1 MSILI
6 EQTENE
12 LRAEINFW
20 NKFVAGW
27 QEIKSE
33 PVHPRA
39 FEALDRAE
47 SRLEHIL
54 TGQNRQAES
63 RVYASLLH

>member
-6 EQTENE
+6 EQTEEE

-20 NKFVAGW
+20 NKFVAEW
-27 QEIKSE
+27 QEVRDV

-47 SRLEHIL
+47 SRLEHVL
-54 TGQNRQAES
+54 TDQNRRSENRGYS
-63 RVYASLLH
+63 PILH